1 MNTKI
6 IRKCIEELNK
16 ETFSKEYVLGILETL
31 MEMSGG
37 ESLPIINTN
46 TQNATKTP
54 IIRTESISDEE
65 TEEIPAFLKAG
76 PTGNLNYE

>member
-6 IRKCIEELNK
+6 LQKILEELQK
-16 ETFSKEYVLGILETL
+16 EKPSIDYMKGMVETL
-31 MEMSGG
+31 IEMSGG

-46 TQNATKTP
+46 TQNATKTL
-54 IIRTESISDEE
+54 IVRTESISDEE
-65 TEEIPAFLKAG
+65 TEEIPAFLRAG